1 MRLFGHRVLSRL
13 EEEQVRAAAVEAA
26 RLRWENRELLQENSD
41 LRMLYAMSLADT
53 GRLQA
58 RLRGNTGQL
67 RQRDSG
73 THVPTCR
80 VTG

>member
-13 EEEQVRAAAVEAA
+13 EEEQVCAAAVEAA
-26 RLRWENRELLQENSD
+26 RLRWENRELFFENAD
-41 LRMLYAMSLADT
+41 LRVLCLRYIDDS
-53 GRLQA
+53 GRLQEL
-58 RLRGNTGQL
+58 LRGPV
-67 RQRDSG
+67 RRRDSG